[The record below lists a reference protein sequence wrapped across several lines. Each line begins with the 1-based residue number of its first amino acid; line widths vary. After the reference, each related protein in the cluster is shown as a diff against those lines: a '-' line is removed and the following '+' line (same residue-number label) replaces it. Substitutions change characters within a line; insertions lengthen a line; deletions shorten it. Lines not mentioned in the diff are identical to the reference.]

1 MADNYLEKKM
11 EDYRRG
17 AAPRTARGAAAV
29 QQGKITL
36 DFPRRIVLVCAPRP
50 EEAPVAGIVRALVG
64 AGSKVAL
71 LCPGAD
77 YKAGQHAAQTLGAR
91 FLPLA
96 ADAAIAETER
106 AWGRPDTYIAT
117 VDNPGVRGAF
127 LSAAEPGKA
136 RAIYLGE
143 AAAPSAGFSDAL
155 AENIVMA
162 SCADP
167 VQTCL
172 MLLLPAAAPLAAMRF

>member
-17 AAPRTARGAAAV
+17 AAPRTARGAGAV

-36 DFPRRIVLVCAPRP
+36 DFPRRIVLVCAARP
-50 EEAPVAGIVRALVG
+50 EEAPVAGIVRALVA

-71 LCPGAD
+71 LCPGVD

-96 ADAAIAETER
+96 ADAALAETER
-106 AWGRPDTYIAT
+106 AWGRPDTYIAA

-155 AENIVMA
+155 AENIVTA

-167 VQTCL
+167 EQTCL
-172 MLLLPAAAPLAAMRF
+172 MLLLPAADHLRGMRF